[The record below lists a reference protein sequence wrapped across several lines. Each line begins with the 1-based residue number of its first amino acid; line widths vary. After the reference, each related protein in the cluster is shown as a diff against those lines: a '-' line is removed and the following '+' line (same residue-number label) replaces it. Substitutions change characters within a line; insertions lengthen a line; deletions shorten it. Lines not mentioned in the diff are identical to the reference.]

1 MLLKVLNLAV
11 LFIMK
16 ILSTLNKMMDRTLL
30 KVTKIPILIRLPME
44 MMVLM
49 EKVKRL
55 NMTLVMLLQ
64 KLVKL
69 NLKLLNQVETL
80 LTMENLLLVLLL
92 DFSNPP
98 KNSKEMKMILRISPK
113 PLMKMK
119 NIVLM
124 LLTNLVKPSNGVCPN
139 WLIVKI
145 SKSGKTKC
153 TVTKNSLVPVLL
165 PSIVFLV
172 NSTVTIVLKVISNK
186 NKNS

>member
-1 MLLKVLNLAV
+1 
-11 LFIMK
+11 
-16 ILSTLNKMMDRTLL
+16 
-30 KVTKIPILIRLPME
+30 
-44 MMVLM
+44 
-49 EKVKRL
+49 
-55 NMTLVMLLQ
+55 MTLVMLLQ

-80 LTMENLLLVLLL
+80 LTMAQENLFLVLLL

-98 KNSKEMKMILRISPK
+98 KNSVEMKMILRISPK
-113 PLMKMK
+113 PSMKMK

-139 WLIVKI
+139 WLMVKI
-145 SKSGKTKC
+145 SKCGKTKC